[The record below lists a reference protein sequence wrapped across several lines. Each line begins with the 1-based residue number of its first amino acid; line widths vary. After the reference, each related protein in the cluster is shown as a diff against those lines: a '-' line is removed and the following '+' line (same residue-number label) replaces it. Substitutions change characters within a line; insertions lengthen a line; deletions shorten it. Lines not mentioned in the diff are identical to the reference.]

1 MLSYEY
7 TPINKCFLDRLEDTV
22 MMGNSVLL
30 IGPRFGGKRTVLE
43 DLGRRLGSYAK
54 HQSLCKIVL
63 SDGRPPSDK
72 ELCGMLVNSLPPFLR
87 PLMPSFSDQIDK
99 FFDRLTKALQPGTKL
114 MLLIDKV
121 DSLPLSVAQ
130 RFLRCLET
138 QVEGGR
144 IIAVLTGEVD
154 VREMLGG
161 VRNEFG
167 IAQRYVLQWYDCGEF
182 ENRILTY
189 LDPAQVVFENT
200 QKSLS
205 LLFEQTG
212 GSLYLAQLA
221 IKRLRHK
228 MEANRK
234 NEMEYASPLHID
246 YSVLKDEL
254 ALIARTLTWH
264 DPLVM
269 NAVVHITQSPSC
281 SAALDA
287 LLNRDIL
294 SLTAE
299 EAALGPTLLELAGVA
314 VRKPKADS
322 QAQLA
327 FSSPLMKSFME
338 FHFDQIRLGDLYANS
353 GDWAKAIEQYK
364 AAPPEERIRPR
375 NTWDRLRADNM
386 VRLVCADLHMKASG
400 ERPVENVDTTFANGC
415 QYLLGFTDVSF
426 ISWYLGG
433 GKGTWRVGRST
444 LKPAIQSMIVS
455 TLPPAYKLE
464 EGPFDLAVP
473 GSFATAICVGSN
485 PGEKVIVVVGD
496 WMNRTTISPGRQELL
511 DELVNH
517 YLKAR
522 AHARQTEVEK
532 QRLHVLR
539 QYHSINRFI
548 GHKMQQEERLDITE
562 VLNFA
567 SDQIMELG
575 YSVFGVGLY
584 STQEKEKKVVCGIYN
599 VRKNNDIKRSQKWPT
614 RQLEREQLLTAE
626 HGEPRQVEGHGRKIW
641 ILPVRSLA
649 GEPDFLNADAS
660 PAEVTHTLTVQ
671 RDDGA
676 SLSPEERED
685 LINFGDQLL
694 EAFQKS
700 ERMILLQSS
709 MNHLVEPVLIVDI
722 NSRVRYV
729 NDATGKLFNL
739 GEVKPGWQNAE
750 QAPHIKKFLHGKG
763 AERIVELLRSALE
776 DLAMTEVAD
785 DGLGNNPLYYGRMSA
800 GGIHNSRKGIIGSYL
815 HIQEFS
821 ELFSLFEAVQH
832 LFRASTTK
840 AIIDLLMDIA
850 RPETA
855 WRRFYWLKDDGHLI
869 GEVAVGPFDPEL
881 KSFNEKKLEVP
892 RIPRHESAWWCFDRN
907 APVLLQYTS
916 TKGKRSKYGVPIE
929 AVPRP
934 PWKGILKRKPGD
946 MWVDVPLCGRK
957 AIGKI
962 CMYSDDEIRPEQIE
976 FWRILGS
983 VAGLALDNLQRE
995 SEGRQNAAL
1004 AAERV
1009 FLTSMAHNL
1018 HTKISSL
1025 GTVKYRFDR
1034 ALEKVHNPELAAVNN
1049 QFGRFL
1055 ASVQDVLDRVK
1066 HHVGILELKP
1076 QTFDLA
1082 TSMKLLIA
1090 EQGLDS
1096 QSELIGPTDFPIFA
1110 DRTMVESMVSELIQ
1124 NSKDFFSLPKLKLRI
1139 CWEKFNAVGRQ
1150 WIRITYLDNGPGV
1163 PQEMKERIFDLF
1175 FTHRTNGTV
1184 GTGLGLYFAQRVALA
1199 HGGQIIENG
1208 DRSGA
1213 RFVVELPQDMKEV
1226 KDANIDRRR

>member
-30 IGPRFGGKRTVLE
+30 IGPRFGGKRIVLE
-43 DLGRRLGSYAK
+43 DLGRRLGAYSK

-72 ELCGMLVNSLPPFLR
+72 ELCGMLVNSLPQFLH

-182 ENRILTY
+182 ENRLLTY

-221 IKRLRHK
+221 IKKLRHK
-228 MEANRK
+228 LEAT
-234 NEMEYASPLHID
+234 SPLHID

-314 VRKPKADS
+314 VRKPKAAS

-400 ERPVENVDTTFANGC
+400 ERPVENVDNTFADGC
-415 QYLLGFTDVSF
+415 RYLLGFTDVSF
-426 ISWYLGG
+426 ISWHLGE
-433 GKGTWRVGRST
+433 GKGFWHVGKSD
-444 LKPAIQSMIVS
+444 LKPAIQSTITNS
-455 TLPPAYKLE
+455 LPPAYELE
-464 EGPFDLAVP
+464 EGPFDLPVP
-473 GSFATAICVGSN
+473 GSFASAICVGSN
-485 PGEKVIVVVGD
+485 PWEKVAVIVGD
-496 WMNRTTISPGRQELL
+496 WMNRTTISPGRQKLL

-517 YLKAR
+517 YVKAR
-522 AHARQTEVEK
+522 AHARQTEVEQ

-548 GHKMQQEERLDITE
+548 GLKMQQEERLNIPE
-562 VLNFA
+562 VLNYA
-567 SDQIMELG
+567 SDQIMDLG
-575 YSVFGVGLY
+575 YNMFGVGLY
-584 STQEKEKKVVCGIYN
+584 SAQEKKVFCGVFN
-599 VRKNNDIKRSQKWPT
+599 VRKNSHIHRRQKWPS
-614 RQLEREQLLTAE
+614 RQLEQEQLLTAKQ
-626 HGEPRQVEGHGRKIW
+626 GEPRQIEGQGRKIW
-641 ILPVRSLA
+641 ILPLRPRA
-649 GEPDFLNADAS
+649 GEPSDSLPADAS
-660 PAEVTHTLTVQ
+660 RAEVTHTLTVQ
-671 RDDGA
+671 RADGA

-694 EAFQKS
+694 DAFEKS

-709 MNHLVEPVLIVDI
+709 LNHLAEPVLIVDT

-739 GEVKPGWQNAE
+739 GQLKPGWQNAE
-750 QAPHIKKFLHGKG
+750 QAPLIKKFLHGEG
-763 AERIVELLRSALE
+763 AERIAELLQNSLE

-785 DGLGNNPLYYGRMSA
+785 SGLGNNPLYYGRMSA
-800 GGIHNSRKGIIGSYL
+800 GGIHNSRKRIIGSYL

-840 AIIDLLMDIA
+840 AIIEFLMDVA

-855 WRRFYWLKDDGHLI
+855 WRRFYWLKDADHLI
-869 GEVAVGPFDPEL
+869 GEAAVGPFDPEMKL
-881 KSFNEKKLEVP
+881 FNEKKVDVLRTP
-892 RIPRHESAWWCFDRN
+892 KNDSAWWCFERN
-907 APVLLQYTS
+907 APLLLQYT
-916 TKGKRSKYGVPIE
+916 TLKGGRSKYGVPIE
-929 AVPRP
+929 SVPKP

-946 MWVDVPLCGRK
+946 MWVDVPLFGRK
-957 AIGKI
+957 PIGKI
-962 CMYSDDEIRPEQIE
+962 CMYTDNEIRPEQIE
-976 FWRILGS
+976 FWRILGR

-1009 FLTSMAHNL
+1009 FAASMAHNL
-1018 HTKISSL
+1018 HTRISSL
-1025 GTVKYRFDR
+1025 GIIKYRLNRFIKKDPIPK
-1034 ALEKVHNPELAAVNN
+1034 LVDINN

-1055 ASVQDVLDRVK
+1055 ASVQDVLGRVK
-1066 HHVGILELKP
+1066 HHLGILELKP
-1076 QTFDLA
+1076 RTFDLA
-1082 TSMKLLIA
+1082 ANMKLLIA
-1090 EQGLDS
+1090 EQGLES
-1096 QSELIGPTDFPIFA
+1096 HCELIGPADFPVFA
-1110 DRTMVESMVSELIQ
+1110 DPTMVDGMVSELIQ
-1124 NSKDFFSLPKLKLRI
+1124 NSKDFLPVPKLKPQI
-1139 CWEKFNAVGRQ
+1139 FWEKFDAVGRP
-1150 WIRITYLDNGPGV
+1150 WVRITYSDNGPGV
-1163 PQEMKERIFDLF
+1163 PPERKNRIFDLF

-1184 GTGLGLYFAQRVALA
+1184 GTGLGLYFAQKVALA
-1199 HGGQIIENG
+1199 HGGRIIENG
-1208 DRSGA
+1208 DGAGA
-1213 RFVVELPQDMKEV
+1213 RFVMELPQDMKEV